1 MINESIGTIP
11 MPSISRVAAAA
22 LVKAAIGVAQ
32 TTGATVAVAVT
43 DGSGHLVA
51 FERMDAARFLA
62 VEVAVDKAWTAASSG
77 FATHQWNELLTH
89 EPKVAPLGTRPRLV
103 GVGGGY
109 PVIANGQIIGAVGV
123 SGGSS
128 LQDQTVAVEAL
139 KSMGLTVQ
147 A

>member
-1 MINESIGTIP
+1 MRNESIDTISIP
-11 MPSISRVAAAA
+11 FISRATAAA

-32 TTGATVAVAVT
+32 TAGAAVAVAVT

-62 VEVAVDKAWTAASSG
+62 VEVAVDKAWAAASSG

-109 PVIANGQIIGAVGV
+109 PVIANGQIMGAIGV

-128 LQDQTVAVEAL
+128 LQDQTVAAEAL
-139 KSMGLTVQ
+139 NSMGFTVQ
-147 A
+147 P